1 MGLFGEGYQTIEEKV
16 LHWFLIFYLMVR
28 KILLKLLFSLFL
40 VFLLRL
46 VFPSI
51 VKGIKVM
58 VIILL
63 IAILFFNIVLNNNI
77 I

>member
-1 MGLFGEGYQTIEEKV
+1 
-16 LHWFLIFYLMVR
+16 MVS

-63 IAILFFNIVLNNNI
+63 IAILFFNIVLNHDLYILMQKLNFKKNKI
-77 I
+77 RSKITLIC